1 MAHEELFT
9 IRMNPTQR
17 QLQAA
22 VAARYGLTESA
33 VLRMLVRRA
42 ADELGILPH
51 KTPTLAD
58 DHGTVRRGQDEEVL
72 K

>member
-1 MAHEELFT
+1 MSREDLFT

-51 KTPTLAD
+51 RTPAMEHD
-58 DHGTVRRGQDEEVL
+58 PMMVRRERNEEVL